1 MEITN
6 RLAAMKKVIADFVGY
21 NHAEI
26 RLTFVSD
33 KFKNTEDEFIY
44 LSIACVDNE
53 GLIHHMSAMNILMF
67 DEALKA
73 LEITH
78 PMDLRTIRTE
88 FLRNPYIKKDFGEF
102 FGGDGEEYLNQLV
115 DKYTEEFVS
124 SMVHRYS
131 NDLVDVINL
140 KLAED
145 KNTKEIE
152 FTWDNADDLA
162 WLLNDIKKYE
172 HTAECYCMSEQFA
185 DYIDGYILNN
195 TKDFA
200 ITKSFGHFGFKWEK
214 GKVTVQVHDSDM

>member
-1 MEITN
+1 
-6 RLAAMKKVIADFVGY
+6 MKKVIADFVGF

-44 LSIACVDNE
+44 LSIACVDND

-102 FGGDGEEYLNQLV
+102 FGGDGEDYLNQLV
-115 DKYTEEFVS
+115 DKYTEEFI
-124 SMVHRYS
+124 SMVAINCG
-131 NDLVDVINL
+131 NDLIDVINL

-145 KNTKEIE
+145 KDTKEIE
-152 FTWDNADDLA
+152 FAWDYADDLA

-172 HTAECYCMSEQFA
+172 HTADCYCTSEQFA
-185 DYIDGYILNN
+185 DYIDSHISLSNN

-200 ITKSFGHFGFKWEK
+200 ITKSFGHLGFKWEK